1 MNDIN
6 TLFNFEISLFSYT
19 LTMSN
24 FVPKKTP
31 KTHPNKIC
39 NNMYA
44 ILST

>member
-6 TLFNFEISLFSYT
+6 TLFNFEYSLFSNT

-24 FVPKKTP
+24 FVPKNP

-44 ILST
+44 ILSP